1 MAEHHHDHSNCS
13 HDHHNDNAKKVSDA
27 VNGELT
33 ARQKATEKLNRAL
46 LGLQELANEHKKTLP
61 KPATGAVEKVDVEL
75 LIKELQLSKADAETA
90 LRNNGGDVVVTLK
103 KLIEC

>member
-33 ARQKATEKLNRAL
+33 ARQKATEKLNKVIKTGRL
-46 LGLQELANEHKKTLP
+46 L
-61 KPATGAVEKVDVEL
+61 
-75 LIKELQLSKADAETA
+75 
-90 LRNNGGDVVVTLK
+90 
-103 KLIEC
+103 KLMKRI